1 LVVVLVVMLVVVLMV
16 LLSVPSVIVLVIFGL
31 RKKPARGSEDWCMLL
46 PLNPQG
52 LLRDSPRK

>member
-1 LVVVLVVMLVVVLMV
+1 VLLVVPLVMVLMV
-16 LLSVPSVIVLVIFGL
+16 LLSVPLVMELVIFGL
-31 RKKPARGSEDWCMLL
+31 RKKTARGSDDWFMLL